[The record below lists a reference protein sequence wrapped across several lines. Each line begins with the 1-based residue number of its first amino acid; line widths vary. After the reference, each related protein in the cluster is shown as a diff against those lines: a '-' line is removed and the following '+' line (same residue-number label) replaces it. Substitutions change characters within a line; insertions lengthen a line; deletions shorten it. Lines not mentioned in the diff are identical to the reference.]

1 MTVIELKS
9 KRERI
14 TSPDESYSNKKEV
27 IKHARKILYEQS
39 SAIANLAFKIN
50 GEYSQA
56 LDILLNTEG
65 HVVVSG
71 IGKSGLIGRNM
82 VATFAS
88 TGTPSLFVHPADAQ
102 HGDLGMIRQGDT
114 AILISYSG
122 ETEEVIQLIPYLR
135 KRDVSI
141 IGFVGDLSSTLARKA
156 DVVIDISVEREVCP
170 NNLAP
175 TSSTVTTLAM
185 ANNLAVSLMRARD
198 FKPHEFAEFHPG
210 GSLGRRLLTKVK
222 DTMRTSPL
230 PTVGPH
236 QTVQE
241 SLLTISEG
249 RLGLVLIMEDGE
261 LKGIVTDGDLRRAL
275 QKHDD
280 LRRVKISDI
289 MTHEPIAIS
298 EEAMLYEAE
307 EIMKTRKVTSLVV
320 LDNQDRV
327 SGILALLDH

>member
-1 MTVIELKS
+1 MAVIDLKNQL
-9 KRERI
+9 RI
-14 TSPDESYSNKKEV
+14 VPGGDSYSSKKEV
-27 IKHARKILYEQS
+27 IKDARNILYEQS
-39 SAIANLAFKIN
+39 SAIASLAFKIN

-56 LDILLNTEG
+56 LDMLLNTEG

-71 IGKSGLIGRNM
+71 MGKSGLIGRNM

-88 TGTPSLFVHPADAQ
+88 TGTPSLFVHPAEAK
-102 HGDLGMIRQGDT
+102 HGDLGMIRQGDM

-135 KRDVSI
+135 KRDVPI
-141 IGFVGDLSSTLARKA
+141 IGFVGSLNSTLASQA
-156 DVVIDISVEREVCP
+156 DVIIDISVEREVCP

-185 ANNLAVSLMRARD
+185 ANSLAVSLMRARD
-198 FKPHEFAEFHPG
+198 FQPHEFAEFHPG

-222 DTMRTSPL
+222 DTMRKAPL
-230 PTVGPH
+230 PTVEPER
-236 QTVQE
+236 TVQE

-249 RLGLVLIMEDGE
+249 RLGLVLIMEGDQ

-280 LRRVKISDI
+280 LRRVRIDEI
-289 MTHEPIAIS
+289 MSHKPITIS
-298 EEAMLYEAE
+298 EDAMLCDAE
-307 EIMKTRKVTSLVV
+307 EIMKSRKVTSLVV
-320 LDNQDRV
+320 LDSQDKV